1 MHWCT
6 TSSPG
11 GKFYDTAMTL
21 LPSAQR
27 SLRFFFS
34 LAALFIFAIV
44 TASFAQAQTIYGVGV
59 PGVTVVTAAGS
70 TALFTV
76 NPNTGATT
84 AICALAAPS
93 TANAVSSLDGLIYYI
108 TREATSRL
116 FTINP
121 TTCVSTFVGNTT
133 LGAAVLRQT
142 SCPNGRMYA
151 MSTGPNFFEI
161 TPSTG
166 ATARTLTW
174 TGLPTVGSGDFACT
188 TNGDMYVIAQD
199 GAAGTPYNLYFA
211 ANASFANVATGTSVA
226 ATNIGDLGLAGTT
239 TGVPNGLS
247 EAPLGLTGCAAS
259 PAPCL
264 LVSTGDNNQIW
275 KINSATGAATTTGLV
290 TAGDSLTDL
299 SRSFPVNL
307 LTTKTVTPTVAL
319 QGQTVIYTLTVDN
332 PGPAVVTS
340 ITVTDVLS
348 SGIASAS
355 WTCSVANAG
364 STTLVSTTCGSST
377 TGTGSINNTVSLS
390 INGSIIYNITAVLNS
405 TFTGTL
411 TNVGLASISSLI
423 TNPTPG
429 NNSATVNSTVAPAA
443 ALAITKTN
451 GTNTLVAGQTTSYTV
466 TVSNFGPGN
475 APGSLVKDPAAT
487 GLVCTTATCAVAS
500 GTAVCP
506 VGTPSALMASLQGAG
521 ATLTTFDAN
530 SSLNFTVTCSVD
542 ATGL

>member
-1 MHWCT
+1 MQT
-6 TSSPG
+6 VRAIN
-11 GKFYDTAMTL
+11 FYDIAMTL
-21 LPSAQR
+21 LSTVKK
-27 SLRFFFS
+27 SFRFLSFFAS
-34 LAALFIFAIV
+34 LFIFISA
-44 TASFAQAQTIYGVGV
+44 TAGSVQAQTIYGVGV
-59 PGVTVVTAAGS
+59 PGTTAITLAGS

-76 NPNTGATT
+76 NPNTGATS
-84 AICALAAPS
+84 AICTLAAPS

-108 TREATSRL
+108 TRETTARL

-121 TTCVSTFVGNTT
+121 TTCVSTFIGNTT
-133 LGAAVLRQT
+133 LGNTVLRQT

-151 MSTGPNFFEI
+151 MSAGPNFFEI

-174 TGLPTVGSGDFACT
+174 TGLPSVGSGDFACT
-188 TNGDMYVIAQD
+188 TNGDLYVIAQD
-199 GAAGTPYNLYFA
+199 GALGTPYNLYFA

-226 ATNIGDLGLAGTT
+226 ATNIGDLGLAG
-239 TGVPNGLS
+239 VPNGLS
-247 EAPLGLTGCAAS
+247 EAPLGLAGCAAS

-264 LVSTGDNNQIW
+264 LASTGDSNQIW
-275 KINSATGAATTTGLV
+275 KINSSTGAATTTGLV
-290 TAGDSLTDL
+290 AAGNGLTDL

-307 LTTKTVTPTVAL
+307 SFSKTVTPTVAL
-319 QGQTVIYTLTVDN
+319 QGQTVIYTLTVGN

-348 SGIASAS
+348 PGIASAS

-364 STTLVSTTCGSST
+364 STTLVSTTCGSAAI
-377 TGTGSINNTVSLS
+377 GTGSVNNTASLS

-411 TNVGLASISSLI
+411 TNVGSASISSLI
-423 TNPTPG
+423 TNPTPE
-429 NNSATVNSTVAPAA
+429 NNSATVTSTVAPAA

-451 GTNTLVAGQTTSYTV
+451 GTNTLVAGQPTSYTV

-475 APGSLVKDPAAT
+475 APGALVKDPAAT
-487 GLVCTTATCAVAS
+487 GLVCTAATCAVAF

-506 VGTPSALMASLQGAG
+506 AATPAALMASLQGAG
-521 ATLTTFDAN
+521 ATLSTFDAN
-530 SSLNFTVTCSVD
+530 SSLNFIVTCNVD
-542 ATGL
+542 ATGI